1 MAKKKKS
8 KKKENATKEIA
19 LELTQLASEN
29 DKYVGDLA
37 RFLEEKIEDIKIA
50 REGNRLTLTVDEK
63 ISRRKIRDY
72 LKKFLYLARLEDVYR
87 PIALQESE
95 KGYEIHSRPEFE

>member
-8 KKKENATKEIA
+8 KKGNEETQEIT

-29 DKYVGDLA
+29 DKYIGDLA
-37 RFLEEKIEDIKIA
+37 RFLEEKIEDIKIT
-50 REGNRLTLTVDEK
+50 REGNQLSVVIEK
-63 ISRRKIRDY
+63 DYSRRKIRDF

-95 KGYEIHSRPEFE
+95 KGYEIHSRPEYE